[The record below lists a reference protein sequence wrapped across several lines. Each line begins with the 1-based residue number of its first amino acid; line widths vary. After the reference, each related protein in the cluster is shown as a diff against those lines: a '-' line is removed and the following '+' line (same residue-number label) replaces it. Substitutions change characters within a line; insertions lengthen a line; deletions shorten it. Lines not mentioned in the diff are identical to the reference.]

1 MNTGKRQRRISPLSS
16 DGRSISS
23 TMFVTFGAT
32 FVLLSLSTVSCDAFQ
47 PGYRTVL
54 PAMESSLG
62 FVVSSSHSENGI
74 RAVEGTKLRYR
85 NGDEDMPMVYTQRDL
100 HYLHQL
106 VDEESRSTSDE
117 VAMNE
122 YLGYVE
128 QRYSRLSRST
138 ATMPDTAIDSR
149 PTMMLLQGCS
159 AAAVVAKGVSVLRI
173 ISQARFIVTAMLSNG
188 KLTMASLAFLVV
200 FQPLWRAVRQC

>member
-1 MNTGKRQRRISPLSS
+1 MNTGKRLRRMSPLSS

-47 PGYRTVL
+47 PGYSTVL
-54 PAMESSLG
+54 PAIKSSLG

-138 ATMPDTAIDSR
+138 ATMPDMVIDSR
-149 PTMMLLQGCS
+149 PTMILQGFS
-159 AAAVVAKGVSVLRI
+159 AAAVVAKGMSVLRI
-173 ISQARFIVTAMLSNG
+173 ISQARLIVTAMLSNG
-188 KLTMASLAFLVV
+188 KLTMASLAFVVV